1 LSRGNRLSL
10 FVFLRDAV
18 ILFLGVLAATW
29 LMDSIQVE
37 STQTLI
43 VVALVLALLNL
54 VIKPLLVLFALPFV
68 LFTLGLGILLI
79 NAVLL
84 YLAGQ
89 IVPGF
94 TVPTF
99 GTAFLGSLIIS
110 LISIIVNLVISPRP
124 KIRVRVHSSGS
135 IRPKGPRK
143 VGRDDDVIDV

>member
-1 LSRGNRLSL
+1 MPKYNVSALG
-10 FVFLRDAV
+10 FLRDAV

-37 STQTLI
+37 STTTLV

-54 VIKPLLVLFALPFV
+54 VLRPLLIFFALPFV
-68 LFTLGLGILLI
+68 VFTLGLGILLI

-89 IVPGF
+89 LVSGF

-99 GTAFLGSLIIS
+99 GTAFLASLIIS
-110 LISIIVNLVISPRP
+110 FISIIVNLVINPRP
-124 KIRVRVHSSGS
+124 NIRVRVRTSGS
-135 IRPKGPRK
+135 IRPNSNRRVKK
-143 VGRDDDVIDV
+143 DDDVIDV